1 MRGED
6 RDVHEDAEGDADGD
20 GDEARVQL
28 VASLQVRSVHLN
40 RSNKYT

>member
-1 MRGED
+1 MRGKD
-6 RDVHEDAEGDADGD
+6 RDVHEDAEGDAE
-20 GDEARVQL
+20 GDEGRVQL

>member
-1 MRGED
+1 MRGKD
-6 RDVHEDAEGDADGD
+6 RDVHGDAEGDGEGG
-20 GDEARVQL
+20 GDEGRVQL